1 VLSNV
6 ASRQEA
12 SKEKIGQEH
21 WLRAERATG
30 IQREFIT
37 EHVVA
42 FERVLATE
50 ERADH
55 ERSEQQKNKA
65 MLQAE
70 SRIESIDS

>member
-6 ASRQEA
+6 ASSQET

-37 EHVVA
+37 EHV
-42 FERVLATE
+42 LPIE
-50 ERADH
+50 EQADH
-55 ERSEQQKNKA
+55 GRSVQQKNKA